1 MRHATVITLF
11 IAALMGVALYYLKY
25 RVTELENE
33 LARLNREI
41 VDDQQAVHVLRA
53 EWSYLN
59 ETSRLRAIAEQ
70 HLGMVPISPE
80 QFATPEEIPSR
91 DLAGDNR
98 ATPARESVN

>member
-33 LARLNREI
+33 LARLNQEI
-41 VDDQQAVHVLRA
+41 VEDQQAVHVLRA

-59 ETSRLRAIAEQ
+59 EASRLRSIAEQ
-70 HLGMVPISPE
+70 HLGMVPVRPE

-91 DLAGDNR
+91 DMAGDSP
-98 ATPARESVN
+98 ATPARETLN